1 MGDHKQSLHHSHHTA
16 EAEGRPE
23 REQGDD
29 TQSALYE
36 ITGSEDPKH
45 QDLDDKE
52 LGFKDQ
58 EEDIPLEELA
68 EEEFL
73 DAQDLGEAV
82 LELERVLDQD
92 KEDAVP
98 EMRWV
103 WG

>member
-1 MGDHKQSLHHSHHTA
+1 MGDRKQSLSHSHHTA

-23 REQGDD
+23 REQDND
-29 TQSALYE
+29 TQSAVYE
-36 ITGSEDPKH
+36 ITESKDPQH
-45 QDLDDKE
+45 QDLDDGE
-52 LGFKDQ
+52 QGFKDQ

-73 DAQDLGEAV
+73 EAQDLGEAV
-82 LELERVLDQD
+82 LELDRVLDQD

-98 EMRWV
+98 EMRCV